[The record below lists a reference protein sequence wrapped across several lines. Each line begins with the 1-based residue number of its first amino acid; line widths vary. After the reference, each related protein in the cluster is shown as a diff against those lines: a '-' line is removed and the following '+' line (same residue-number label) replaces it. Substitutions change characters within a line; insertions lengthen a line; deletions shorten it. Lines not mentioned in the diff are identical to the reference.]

1 MQDIH
6 DPSVNEPD
14 VEGTDAPVVTTNV
27 ATTSIG
33 SATTAVGPIVEAAF
47 DAHAS
52 RLKGFALA
60 AVRDDAAADDLVQE
74 TFLRFIKHVRSEGP
88 PDNVPG
94 WLHRVCANLVVSRGR
109 RLSVADRK
117 KSQLAEAG
125 VGASPEEQVLRTDES
140 TRLRDALAELPADAR
155 TALLM
160 AAAGFSAAEIGD
172 AIGRSANATSTYIC
186 RARIKLR
193 EILTGSGDS
202 GR

>member
-1 MQDIH
+1 VQDIH
-6 DPSVNEPD
+6 DPDVNEPD

-27 ATTSIG
+27 ATTAMG
-33 SATTAVGPIVEAAF
+33 SAASAVGPIVEAAF
-47 DAHAS
+47 DAHAA

-60 AVRDDAAADDLVQE
+60 AARDDAAADDLVQE
-74 TFLRFIKHVRSEGP
+74 TFLRFIRHVRAEGV

-109 RLSVADRK
+109 RLAVADRK
-117 KSQLAEAG
+117 RSQLADGG
-125 VGASPEEQVLRTDES
+125 VGPSPEEQVIRTDES
-140 TRLRDALAELPADAR
+140 SRLRDALAELPVDAR

-160 AAAGFSAAEIGD
+160 AAAGFSATEIGD

-193 EILTGSGDS
+193 EILTSSGDS
-202 GR
+202 TR